1 MDVLRQDLLLAL
13 RLLRKDRAYAAA
25 VILTLAL
32 CLGANAAIFTVVQSV
47 LLRPLPYPAAERLV
61 FSYDSFPGAGVERA
75 GTSVPNYVDR
85 SQRPDV
91 FEQVALYR
99 LRGLDV
105 GERGAAERVTAQEV
119 TPSLF
124 RTLGAQALRGRLF
137 SAADGEVGANH
148 VVVVSHAYWQ
158 QQLGGANDAVGRD
171 LRLNGERYAVV
182 GIAPA
187 DFTFLD
193 PGVRLWIPAAFT
205 PEQRAE
211 DARYSQNFESVARLA
226 PGVSLVQAQA
236 KLDALNAR
244 YLERAGPLR
253 SALENTGYR
262 TTIVPLEADLV
273 RNVRASL
280 RLLWGGVL
288 FVLLIA
294 AVNITNLALV
304 RTSGRLRELATRHA
318 IGAARTRVA
327 RQLLTE
333 TVLLTLIGGALGL
346 AVGAWA
352 LGGLSW
358 VGLDE
363 LPRGHEIRMDGT
375 VILLTAG
382 LAVLLGLVIGAVPV
396 YHVAG
401 LDINAVL
408 REDSRTG
415 TASRGAR
422 LTRRT
427 LVVAQVAIA
436 FVLLAGAGL
445 LLSSFRQLL
454 AVNPGFTS
462 AQVMTG
468 RVNPPTARYA
478 DDAALQAFAERAL
491 VSLRRL
497 PGVRAAG
504 ITSNLPLSGDSS
516 SSVVIAEGH
525 AMAPGESVV
534 SPNQLSV
541 TPGYFEAMRVPLTR
555 GRRFTDGDAAGA
567 PRVAIVDEALAR
579 KFWPDADPIGRRMYL
594 PQRPEDVVTP
604 GPDVV
609 WLQVVGVVGTVKLE
623 GLVEGDGARVGA
635 YYFPYAQSP
644 SRGLGLAVRTEGD
657 PVAIT
662 GAVRQALASLD
673 PQLAFFD
680 VVAMPERL
688 ERSLDNRRTP
698 MLISV
703 GFGAV
708 ALLLASVGIYGVL
721 AYQVSQRTRE
731 IGIRMALGGSAAGVL
746 RLVLRE
752 GTGLVVAGLAGGL
765 VGAVALKQVIAS
777 ELYGVG
783 AFDPIVLLAVTGLLG
798 LTSLIACL
806 GPARRAAKVN
816 PLVALSQ
823 Q

>member
-1 MDVLRQDLLLAL
+1 MDTLRQDLLFAL
-13 RLLRKDRAYAAA
+13 RLLRKDRAYTAA

-105 GERGAAERVTAQEV
+105 GERGAAERVAAQEV
-119 TPSLF
+119 TPSFF

-137 SAADGEVGANH
+137 SAADGEVGADR

-158 QQLGGANDAVGRD
+158 QQLGGASDAVGRD
-171 LRLNGERYAVV
+171 LRLNGERHTVV

-211 DARYSQNFESVARLA
+211 DARYSQNFESIARLA
-226 PGVSLVQAQA
+226 PRVSLVQAQA
-236 KLDALNAR
+236 QLDALNAR

-253 SALENTGYR
+253 SALENAGYC
-262 TTIVPLEADLV
+262 TTIVELEADLV

-294 AVNITNLALV
+294 AVNITNLTLV
-304 RTSGRLRELATRHA
+304 RTGGRLRELATRHA
-318 IGAARTRVA
+318 IGAARMRVA

-382 LAVLLGLVIGAVPV
+382 LAVLLGLAIGAVPAFQL
-396 YHVAG
+396 AG
-401 LDINAVL
+401 LDITAVL

-436 FVLLAGAGL
+436 FVLLVGAGL

-491 VSLRRL
+491 ASLRTL

-504 ITSNLPLSGDSS
+504 ITSNLPFSGEGS
-516 SSVVIAEGH
+516 SSVVIAEGY

-541 TPGYFEAMRVPLTR
+541 TPGYFEAMRVPLKR

-567 PRVAIVDEALAR
+567 PRVAIVDEALSR
-579 KFWPDADPIGRRMYL
+579 KFWPGADAIGRRMYL
-594 PQRPEDVVTP
+594 PQRPEDVVKP
-604 GPDVV
+604 GPDVI
-609 WLQVVGVVGTVKLE
+609 WLHVVGVVGTVKLE
-623 GLVEGDGARVGA
+623 GLVEGEGARVGA

-644 SRGLGLAVRTEGD
+644 SRGLGLALRTEGD

-662 GAVRQALASLD
+662 SAVRQVLASLD

-698 MLISV
+698 MLLSV

-731 IGIRMALGGSAAGVL
+731 IGIRMALGSTAAGVL

-765 VGAVALKQVIAS
+765 VGAVALKRVIAS

-783 AFDPIVLLAVTGLLG
+783 AFDPIVLLAVTGILG

-816 PLVALSQ
+816 PLVALSRQ
-823 Q
+823 